1 MQKQTKNQIK
11 FHLPVSKMFLT
22 SGALGDCCELQLW
35 HHGSPV
41 SVAGAVLHGPMPHLV
56 VWVPSWGSPGRT
68 ELLPL
73 LSYYATTFT
82 LKILP
87 SEFTP
92 GKTASQKAGE
102 KKMRKKNEQFS
113 VLKHEHPWWRKG
125 RLLEQ
130 APRAQNQR
138 RWCLQFSFPGN
149 FIFKT
154 LKHNA
159 TFQER
164 KLPKG
169 YKSPACEWLPS
180 GCHIQAS
187 PYYVLG
193 NVRLIT
199 SPWRCSLSS
208 AANPPRQKPAFL
220 LGFSFHCNLQETS
233 NLYSKCSL
241 WRYLI
246 NVGLLALY

>member
-1 MQKQTKNQIK
+1 
-11 FHLPVSKMFLT
+11 MFLT

-68 ELLPL
+68 ELWPL

-138 RWCLQFSFPGN
+138 RWCLQLSFPGN

-159 TFQER
+159 TFRKENCQKDTRVLPVSDCPQDVTLRLLLTMFWATCALSLPRDGAASPPLPTLQDRNQPSSWVFPFIVISR
-164 KLPKG
+164 KLLT
-169 YKSPACEWLPS
+169 C
-180 GCHIQAS
+180 I
-187 PYYVLG
+187 V
-193 NVRLIT
+193 
-199 SPWRCSLSS
+199 S
-208 AANPPRQKPAFL
+208 ALF
-220 LGFSFHCNLQETS
+220 EDI
-233 NLYSKCSL
+233 
-241 WRYLI
+241 W
-246 NVGLLALY
+246 